1 MPSVEATAAAT
12 KAGEAA
18 KAEARGGSA
27 FTRAVAQCQRR
38 RRLRAAPCTTTGAGA
53 GAGAGTAS
61 GMR

>member
-12 KAGEAA
+12 KALPVEAA

-38 RRLRAAPCTTTGAGA
+38 RRLRAAPCTTIGAGA
-53 GAGAGTAS
+53 GAGAGTAR
-61 GMR
+61 G